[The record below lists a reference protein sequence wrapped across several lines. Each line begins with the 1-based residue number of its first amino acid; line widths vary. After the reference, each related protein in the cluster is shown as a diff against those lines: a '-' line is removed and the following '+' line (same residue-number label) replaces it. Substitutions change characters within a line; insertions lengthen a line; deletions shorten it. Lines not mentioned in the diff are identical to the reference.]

1 MRIIEKK
8 AEGGESMKS
17 GNLPEETLYS
27 IAQVNAIT
35 GVAKPTIR
43 FWEKE
48 FSEFLKPLRT
58 QGNQRRYGKT
68 DIETI
73 KRINH
78 LVRVEGYTLEG
89 ARKKLEMETV
99 KEQNQGTTEEDQ
111 LAKLADTM
119 SDYLLK
125 KLLEK
130 STV

>member
-1 MRIIEKK
+1 MR
-8 AEGGESMKS
+8 S
-17 GNLPEETLYS
+17 GKIPENSLYS
-27 IAQVNAIT
+27 IAQVNAMT

-48 FSEFLKPLRT
+48 FGDFLNPIRT
-58 QGNQRRYGKT
+58 QGNQRRYERS

-73 KRINH
+73 ERINH
-78 LVRVEGYTLEG
+78 LVRVEGFTLEG
-89 ARKKLEMETV
+89 ARKKLDSEIISES
-99 KEQNQGTTEEDQ
+99 EQELPNNDQ

>member
-1 MRIIEKK
+1 
-8 AEGGESMKS
+8 MKS
-17 GNLPEETLYS
+17 NRVPEDTLYS

-48 FSEFLKPLRT
+48 FCDFLKPLRT
-58 QGNQRRYGKT
+58 QGNQRRYGRP
-68 DIETI
+68 DIEVI
-73 KRINH
+73 ERINH
-78 LVRVEGYTLEG
+78 LVRSEGFTLEG
-89 ARKKLEMETV
+89 ARKKMESELAE
-99 KEQNQGTTEEDQ
+99 KEVDISSGEIQ
-111 LAKLADTM
+111 LTKLADTM

>member
-1 MRIIEKK
+1 
-8 AEGGESMKS
+8 MKT
-17 GNLPEETLYS
+17 GKLPEETLYS

-48 FSEFLKPLRT
+48 FSDFLKPMRT
-58 QGNQRRYGKT
+58 QGNQRRYAKV
-68 DIETI
+68 DIDI
-73 KRINH
+73 IQRINH

-89 ARKKLEMETV
+89 ARRKLEAETNR
-99 KEQNQGTTEEDQ
+99 EANQAQPEEDQ

>member
-1 MRIIEKK
+1 
-8 AEGGESMKS
+8 MKPIK
-17 GNLPEETLYS
+17 LPEETLYS

-48 FSEFLKPLRT
+48 FRDFLNPMRT
-58 QGNQRRYGKT
+58 QGNQRRYKRT
-68 DIETI
+68 DINMIE
-73 KRINH
+73 RINH
-78 LVRVEGYTLEG
+78 LVRTEGFTLEG
-89 ARKKLEMETV
+89 ARRKLD
-99 KEQNQGTTEEDQ
+99 TEYDDEPRAKIPDDDQ

-130 STV
+130 STA

>member
-1 MRIIEKK
+1 
-8 AEGGESMKS
+8 MKS
-17 GNLPEETLYS
+17 GKLPEETLYS

-48 FSEFLKPLRT
+48 FKDFLTPLRT
-58 QGNQRRYGKT
+58 QGNQRRYSRD

-73 KRINH
+73 ERINH
-78 LVRVEGYTLEG
+78 LVRVEGFTLEG
-89 ARKKLEMETV
+89 ARKRIESEFQ
-99 KEQNQGTTEEDQ
+99 EESASAASNEDQ
-111 LAKLADTM
+111 LSRLADTM

-130 STV
+130 TTA

>member
-1 MRIIEKK
+1 
-8 AEGGESMKS
+8 MKS

-27 IAQVNAIT
+27 IAQVNALT

-48 FSEFLKPLRT
+48 FKDFLNPIRT
-58 QGNQRRYGKT
+58 EGNQRRY
-68 DIETI
+68 DRANIDMIE
-73 KRINH
+73 RINH

-89 ARKKLEMETV
+89 ARKKLDSEISHV
-99 KEQNQGTTEEDQ
+99 SKPQEEDDDK

-130 STV
+130 TAV

>member
-1 MRIIEKK
+1 
-8 AEGGESMKS
+8 MKS
-17 GNLPEETLYS
+17 GKLPEETLYS

-58 QGNQRRYGKT
+58 QGNQRRYAKS
-68 DIETI
+68 DIDTI

-89 ARKKLEMETV
+89 ARRKLEAETQQA
-99 KEQNQGTTEEDQ
+99 QNPDTPEDDQ

>member
-1 MRIIEKK
+1 
-8 AEGGESMKS
+8 MKS
-17 GNLPEETLYS
+17 GKLPEETLYS

-48 FSEFLKPLRT
+48 FSDFLKPLRT
-58 QGNQRRYGKT
+58 QGNQRRYGKS
-68 DIETI
+68 DIEMI

-89 ARKKLEMETV
+89 ARRKLEAESIHD
-99 KEQNQGTTEEDQ
+99 QNPDAPEDDQ
-111 LAKLADTM
+111 LAKLVDTM

-125 KLLEK
+125 KLLEE